1 MPSLKMTRP
10 CRSDP
15 VLGGIPAS
23 SVGLARTGARP
34 RAAAGGGPHAVNAV
48 LAAGKIVYR
57 QASFGGRGSF
67 GTTGP
72 RSREETEMSALP
84 LSGIK
89 ILDLTRVLAGPLS
102 AQMLGDLGAEIIKIE
117 RPGGGD
123 DARAFGPPYL
133 VDPEGKENNNNS
145 FYLCANRNKKSV
157 TVNIAA
163 PEGQAIIRELAK
175 SCDVMMEN
183 YKVGDLKR
191 YKLDYESIKAVNP
204 GIIYC
209 SVTGFGQTGPYAP
222 RAGYDAIFQAM
233 GGLMSVTGHMDGEP
247 GAGPMKVGPSI
258 VDYMTGMNSSI
269 GILSALYHRKVNGGA
284 GQHIDVCLFD
294 TVIASLSHYAQIY
307 LVNGKTPPRRGTWGN
322 GGMPA
327 GVFRCADGELMLV
340 VGNDAQFAR
349 TCAVLG
355 SPELATNPKFLKNN
369 DRVVNGKEI
378 MAIFAGLFLKK
389 NVADWLEALEQAGVP
404 CGPVNDFAQVFAD
417 PHVRQRGMQ
426 IKVDHPFE
434 HALSLIRNPL
444 TFSETP
450 VTEYRA
456 PPLLGADTRDVLATI
471 GYDEAKLE
479 ALRKQK
485 II

>member
-1 MPSLKMTRP
+1 
-10 CRSDP
+10 
-15 VLGGIPAS
+15 
-23 SVGLARTGARP
+23 
-34 RAAAGGGPHAVNAV
+34 
-48 LAAGKIVYR
+48 
-57 QASFGGRGSF
+57 
-67 GTTGP
+67 
-72 RSREETEMSALP
+72 MSALP

-102 AQMLGDLGAEIIKIE
+102 AQMLADLGAEVIKIE
-117 RPGGGD
+117 RPGTGD

-157 TVNIAA
+157 TVNIAS
-163 PEGQAIIRELAK
+163 PEGQEIIRRLARDV
-175 SCDVMMEN
+175 DVMMEN

-191 YKLDYESIKAVNP
+191 YGLDYDAIRVINP

-269 GILSALYHRKVNGGA
+269 GILAALYHRKVNGGA
-284 GQHIDVCLFD
+284 GQHVDVCLFD

-327 GVFRCADGELMLV
+327 GVFRCTDGELMLV

-355 SPELATNPKFLKNN
+355 APELAADPKFVRNN

-378 MAIFAGLFLKK
+378 MAIFAGLFLK
-389 NVADWLEALEQAGVP
+389 NTVAHWLDELESAGVP
-404 CGPVNDFAQVFAD
+404 SGPVNDFAQVFAD
-417 PHVRQRGMQ
+417 DHVRSRGMQ
-426 IKVDHPFE
+426 VHVDHPF
-434 HALSLIRNPL
+434 APQLSLIRNAL
-444 TFSETP
+444 AFSETP
-450 VTEYRA
+450 ITDYRA
-456 PPLLGADTRDVLATI
+456 PPLLGENTREVLTSQL
-471 GYDEAKLE
+471 GYDASKLDG
-479 ALRKQK
+479 LRQRGV
-485 II
+485 I

>member
-1 MPSLKMTRP
+1 
-10 CRSDP
+10 
-15 VLGGIPAS
+15 
-23 SVGLARTGARP
+23 
-34 RAAAGGGPHAVNAV
+34 
-48 LAAGKIVYR
+48 
-57 QASFGGRGSF
+57 
-67 GTTGP
+67 
-72 RSREETEMSALP
+72 MSALP

-102 AQMLGDLGAEIIKIE
+102 AQMLADLGAEVIKIE
-117 RPGGGD
+117 RPGTGD

-133 VDPEGKENNNNS
+133 ADPEGTANNNNS

-157 TVNIAA
+157 TVNIACK
-163 PEGQAIIRELAK
+163 EGQDIIRDLARG
-175 SCDVMMEN
+175 CDVFMEN

-191 YKLDYESIKAVNP
+191 YGLDYETIRSINP
-204 GIIYC
+204 GVIYC

-258 VDYMTGMNSSI
+258 VDYMTGMNTST
-269 GILSALYHRKVNGGA
+269 GILAALYHRKNTGV
-284 GQHIDVCLFD
+284 GQHVDVCLFD
-294 TVIASLSHYAQIY
+294 TVIASLSHWAQIY
-307 LVNGKTPPRRGTWGN
+307 LVNGTTPPRRGTWGN

-327 GVFRCADGELMLV
+327 GMFRCTDGELMLV

-355 SPELATNPKFLKNN
+355 APELATDPKFLKNN

-378 MAIFAGLFLKK
+378 MAIYAGLFLT
-389 NVADWLEALEQAGVP
+389 NSVGHWLAELEKAGVP
-404 CGPVNDFAQVFAD
+404 CGPVNDFAHVFAD
-417 PHVRQRGMQ
+417 PHVRSRGMEV
-426 IKVDHPFE
+426 KVEHPFE
-434 HALSLIRNPL
+434 PQLSLIRNAL

-456 PPLLGADTRDVLATI
+456 PPLLGEHTEGVLSQL
-471 GYDEAKLE
+471 GYDEARIAGL
-479 ALRKQK
+479 KQRGA
-485 II
+485 I

>member
-1 MPSLKMTRP
+1 ML
-10 CRSDP
+10 
-15 VLGGIPAS
+15 
-23 SVGLARTGARP
+23 
-34 RAAAGGGPHAVNAV
+34 
-48 LAAGKIVYR
+48 
-57 QASFGGRGSF
+57 
-67 GTTGP
+67 
-72 RSREETEMSALP
+72 MSPLP
-84 LSGIK
+84 LSGIR

-102 AQMLGDLGAEIIKIE
+102 AQMLADLGAEVIKIE
-117 RPGGGD
+117 RPGSGD

-133 VDPEGKENNNNS
+133 ADPQGRENNNNS

-157 TVNIAA
+157 TVNIATA
-163 PEGQAIIRELAK
+163 EGQQIIRELAR

-191 YKLDYESIKAVNP
+191 YKLDYEAIKTVNP

-258 VDYMTGMNSSI
+258 VDYMTGMNTSI
-269 GILSALYHRKVNGGA
+269 GILAALYHRKVNGGE
-284 GQHIDVCLFD
+284 GQHVDVCLFD
-294 TVIASLSHYAQIY
+294 TVIASLSHFAQIY
-307 LVNGKTPPRRGTWGN
+307 LVNGEIPPRRGTWGN

-340 VGNDAQFAR
+340 VGNDTQFAR

-355 SPELATNPKFLKNN
+355 NEGLATNPKFVRNN
-369 DRVVNGKEI
+369 DRVVHGKEI
-378 MAIFAGLFLKK
+378 MALFADLFLKK
-389 NVADWLEALEQAGVP
+389 PVAYWLEELEKAGVP

-417 PHVRQRGMQ
+417 EHVRERGME
-426 IKVDHPFE
+426 IKVNHPFE
-434 HALSLIRNPL
+434 PKLSLIRNPIV
-444 TFSETP
+444 FSETP
-450 VTEYRA
+450 VKDYRA
-456 PPLLGADTRDVLATI
+456 PPLLGENTREVLATI
-471 GYDEAKLE
+471 GYDEAKVE
-479 ALRKQK
+479 ALKREK

>member
-1 MPSLKMTRP
+1 
-10 CRSDP
+10 
-15 VLGGIPAS
+15 
-23 SVGLARTGARP
+23 
-34 RAAAGGGPHAVNAV
+34 
-48 LAAGKIVYR
+48 
-57 QASFGGRGSF
+57 
-67 GTTGP
+67 
-72 RSREETEMSALP
+72 MSALP

-102 AQMLGDLGAEIIKIE
+102 AQMLADLGAEVIKIE
-117 RPGGGD
+117 RPGTGD

-133 VDPEGKENNNNS
+133 VDPDGRENNNNS

-157 TVNIAA
+157 TVNIAS
-163 PEGQAIIRELAK
+163 PEGQEIIRALARDV
-175 SCDVMMEN
+175 DVMMEN

-191 YKLDYESIKAVNP
+191 YGLDYGAIRAVNP

-258 VDYMTGMNSSI
+258 VDYMTGMNASI
-269 GILSALYHRKVNGGA
+269 GILAALYHRKVNGGA
-284 GQHIDVCLFD
+284 GQHVDVCLFD

-307 LVNGKTPPRRGTWGN
+307 LVNGQTPPRRGTWGN

-327 GVFRCADGELMLV
+327 GVFRCTDGELMLV

-355 SPELATNPKFLKNN
+355 APELASHPKFIRNN

-378 MAIFAGLFLKK
+378 MAVFAGLFLKDT
-389 NVADWLEALEQAGVP
+389 VAHWLDELEKAGVP
-404 CGPVNDFAQVFAD
+404 SGPVNDFAQVFAD
-417 PHVRQRGMQ
+417 EQVRSRGMQ
-426 IKVDHPFE
+426 VRVNHPFE
-434 HALSLIRNPL
+434 PQLSLIRNAL
-444 TFSETP
+444 AFSETP
-450 VTEYRA
+450 VTDYRA
-456 PPLLGADTRDVLATI
+456 PPLLGENTAEVLSGQLGFDA
-471 GYDEAKLE
+471 AKIE
-479 ALRKQK
+479 ALKQRG

>member
-1 MPSLKMTRP
+1 MYRQISF
-10 CRSDP
+10 S
-15 VLGGIPAS
+15 
-23 SVGLARTGARP
+23 
-34 RAAAGGGPHAVNAV
+34 AAGFVPEPEGLRV
-48 LAAGKIVYR
+48 L
-57 QASFGGRGSF
+57 
-67 GTTGP
+67 
-72 RSREETEMSALP
+72 EEMLMSPLP

-102 AQMLGDLGAEIIKIE
+102 AQMLADLGAEVIKIE

-133 VDPEGKENNNNS
+133 VDPQGRENNNNS

-157 TVNIAA
+157 TVNIATA
-163 PEGQAIIRELAK
+163 EGQEIIRELAR

-191 YKLDYESIKAVNP
+191 YKLDYEAIKAVNP

-269 GILSALYHRKVNGGA
+269 GILAALYHRKVNGGE
-284 GQHIDVCLFD
+284 GQHVDVCLFD
-294 TVIASLSHYAQIY
+294 TVIASLSHFAQIY
-307 LVNGKTPPRRGTWGN
+307 LVNGETPPRRGTWGN

-355 SPELATNPKFLKNN
+355 SEGLATNPKFVRNN
-369 DRVVNGKEI
+369 DRVVHGKEI
-378 MAIFAGLFLKK
+378 MALFAGLFPKK
-389 NVADWLEALEQAGVP
+389 PVAYWLEELEKAGVP
-404 CGPVNDFAQVFAD
+404 CGPVNDFAKVFAD
-417 PHVRQRGMQ
+417 EHVRERGME
-426 IKVDHPFE
+426 IKVNHPFE
-434 HALSLIRNPL
+434 PALSLIRNPIV
-444 TFSETP
+444 FSETP
-450 VTEYRA
+450 VKDYRA
-456 PPLLGADTRDVLATI
+456 PPLLGENTSEVLATI
-471 GYDEAKLE
+471 GYDDAKID
-479 ALRKQK
+479 ALKKEK
-485 II
+485 IV

>member
-1 MPSLKMTRP
+1 
-10 CRSDP
+10 
-15 VLGGIPAS
+15 
-23 SVGLARTGARP
+23 
-34 RAAAGGGPHAVNAV
+34 
-48 LAAGKIVYR
+48 
-57 QASFGGRGSF
+57 
-67 GTTGP
+67 
-72 RSREETEMSALP
+72 MSPLP

-102 AQMLGDLGAEIIKIE
+102 AQMLADLGADVIKIE
-117 RPGGGD
+117 RPGTGD

-133 VDPEGKENNNNS
+133 VDPEGKENNNNA
-145 FYLCANRNKKSV
+145 FYFCANRNKKSV
-157 TVNIAA
+157 TVNIATS
-163 PEGQAIIRELAK
+163 EGQEIIRELAK
-175 SCDVMMEN
+175 TADVMMEN

-191 YKLDYESIKAVNP
+191 YKLDYQTIRAINP

-233 GGLMSVTGHMDGEP
+233 GGLMSVTGHMDGEA

-258 VDYMTGMNSSI
+258 VDYMTGMNTSI
-269 GILSALYHRKVNGGA
+269 GILSALYHRDANGGE
-284 GQHIDVCLFD
+284 GQHIDVCLLD

-340 VGNDAQFAR
+340 VGNDGQFAR
-349 TCAVLG
+349 TCEVLG
-355 SPELATNPKFLKNN
+355 SPELATNAKFVKNN

-378 MAIFAGLFLKK
+378 MAIFAGLFLKNK
-389 NVADWLEALEQAGVP
+389 VAYWLDELEKAGVP

-417 PHVRQRGMQ
+417 PHVRERGME
-426 IKVDHPFE
+426 IKVNHPFE
-434 HALSLIRNPL
+434 PELSLIRNPI
-444 TFSETP
+444 TFSGTP
-450 VTEYRA
+450 VKDYRA
-456 PPLLGADTRDVLATI
+456 PPLLGADTREVLASKL
-471 GYDEAKLE
+471 GYDDAKLE
-479 ALRKQK
+479 TLKKQK

>member
-1 MPSLKMTRP
+1 
-10 CRSDP
+10 
-15 VLGGIPAS
+15 
-23 SVGLARTGARP
+23 
-34 RAAAGGGPHAVNAV
+34 
-48 LAAGKIVYR
+48 
-57 QASFGGRGSF
+57 
-67 GTTGP
+67 
-72 RSREETEMSALP
+72 MSALP

-102 AQMLGDLGAEIIKIE
+102 AQMLGDLGAEVIKIE
-117 RPGGGD
+117 RPGTGD

-133 VDPEGKENNNNS
+133 VDPAGKENNNNS
-145 FYLCANRNKKSV
+145 FYLCANRNKKSL
-157 TVNIAA
+157 TVNISK
-163 PEGQAIIRELAK
+163 PEGQAIVRELAK
-175 SCDVMMEN
+175 SVDVFMEN

-191 YKLDYESIKAVNP
+191 YGLDYEAIKAINP

-269 GILSALYHRKVNGGA
+269 GILAALFHRKANGGT
-284 GQHIDVCLFD
+284 GQHIDVCLLD
-294 TVIASLSHYAQIY
+294 TVIASLSHWLQIY
-307 LVNGKTPPRRGTWGN
+307 LVNGKSPPRRGTWGN

-327 GVFRCADGELMLV
+327 GMFRCTDGELMLV
-340 VGNDAQFAR
+340 VGNDGQYAR

-355 SPELATNPKFLKNN
+355 EPGLATDPRFAKNN
-369 DRVVNGKEI
+369 DRVARGKEI
-378 MAIFAGLFLKK
+378 MAIFAGLFLKNK
-389 NVADWLEALEQAGVP
+389 VAYWLEELEKAGVP

-417 PHVRQRGMQ
+417 PHVRSRGMEV
-426 IKVDHPFE
+426 KADHAFE
-434 HALSLIRNPL
+434 HSLSLIRNAL

-450 VTEYRA
+450 VTDYRA
-456 PPLLGADTRDVLATI
+456 PPRLGEHTSEILSAEL
-471 GYDEAKLE
+471 GYDGAKID
-479 ALRKQK
+479 ALKSQG

>member
-1 MPSLKMTRP
+1 M
-10 CRSDP
+10 
-15 VLGGIPAS
+15 
-23 SVGLARTGARP
+23 
-34 RAAAGGGPHAVNAV
+34 
-48 LAAGKIVYR
+48 
-57 QASFGGRGSF
+57 Q
-67 GTTGP
+67 
-72 RSREETEMSALP
+72 ALP

-102 AQMLGDLGAEIIKIE
+102 AQMLADLGAEVIKIE
-117 RPGGGD
+117 RPGTGD

-133 VDPEGKENNNNS
+133 VDPEGKENNNNA
-145 FYLCANRNKKSV
+145 FYFCANRNKKSV
-157 TVNIAA
+157 TVNIAT
-163 PEGQAIIRELAK
+163 PEGQDIVRELAK
-175 SCDVMMEN
+175 TCDVMMEN

-191 YKLDYESIKAVNP
+191 YKLDYQTIRAINP
-204 GIIYC
+204 GIVYC

-258 VDYMTGMNSSI
+258 VDYMTGMNTSI
-269 GILSALYHRKVNGGA
+269 GILSALYHRKANGGE
-284 GQHIDVCLFD
+284 GQHVDVCLLD

-307 LVNGKTPPRRGTWGN
+307 LVNGKMPPRRGTWGN

-340 VGNDAQFAR
+340 VGNDGQFAR

-355 SPELATNPKFLKNN
+355 AEDLATNPKFVKNN

-378 MAIFAGLFLKK
+378 MAIFAGLFLKNK
-389 NVADWLEALEQAGVP
+389 VGYWLDELEKAGVP

-417 PHVRQRGMQ
+417 PHVRERGME
-426 IKVDHPFE
+426 IRVNHPFE
-434 HALSLIRNPL
+434 PALSLIRNPI
-444 TFSETP
+444 TFSGTP
-450 VTEYRA
+450 VKNYRA
-456 PPLLGADTRDVLATI
+456 PPLLGADTKDVLGSKL
-471 GYDEAKLE
+471 GYDEAKLA
-479 ALRKQK
+479 ALKKQG